1 MTHDTQVRY
10 DAEGLLE
17 QMRSILDHHDAERQ
31 DIDDVN
37 IYVGLML
44 DTLEQLWDVVGR
56 SDLTSEAYMTR
67 CQARVGGYR
76 RRYQARACAAVVG
89 DLCRQLGWDN
99 AKAPT
104 DWDTYSDTIR
114 TIRWL
119 LEVAS

>member
-17 QMRSILDHHDAERQ
+17 QMRGILDHHDAERR

-44 DTLEQLWDVVGR
+44 YTIEKLWDVVGR
-56 SDLTSEAYMTR
+56 SDLTTGAYGT
-67 CQARVGGYR
+67 
-76 RRYQARACAAVVG
+76 RYQARACAAVMG
-89 DLCRQLGWDN
+89 NLCRQPGWDN
-99 AKAPT
+99 AMEPAS
-104 DWDTYSDTIR
+104 WDAYDYTIR

-119 LEVAS
+119 LKVAA